1 MGFVTTLR
9 TGIAYFLARELK
21 ELEEVHQ
28 DPQIHNNN
36 NYNNNNNNNNNNG
49 YYNHTIHD
57 GGAEH
62 DYHDNNSQNKPSLR
76 TSNSYSYVNSS
87 ENLSSKLFILLAYL
101 FKTTVYN
108 TTITITM

>member
-28 DPQIHNNN
+28 DPPQIHNNN
-36 NYNNNNNNNNNNG
+36 NYNNNNG
-49 YYNHTIHD
+49 YYDHTIHG

-76 TSNSYSYVNSS
+76 TSNSYSSVNSF

-101 FKTTVYN
+101 FKTTVYY
-108 TTITITM
+108 TTITM